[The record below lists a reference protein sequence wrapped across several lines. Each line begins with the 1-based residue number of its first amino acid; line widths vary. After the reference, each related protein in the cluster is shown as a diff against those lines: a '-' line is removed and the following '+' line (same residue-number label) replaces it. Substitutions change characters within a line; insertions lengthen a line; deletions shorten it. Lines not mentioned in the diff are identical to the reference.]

1 MSRIGKKPVFLKDG
15 AKVEFNNGIVKVSG
29 PKGTLAREIAPEI
42 SLSITDTVVKV
53 ERSSEDK
60 KIRAKHGLY
69 RSLIK
74 NMVEGVTVGFLKD
87 LELVGVGYRVKKEGN
102 GLNFSL
108 GYSHPVV
115 YACPEGIDFTL
126 EGQTKIKISGIDKE
140 LVGSV
145 AANLVKLRKPDAYKG
160 KGVRFVGVPLKLK
173 AGKSV
178 KK

>member
-1 MSRIGKKPVFLKDG
+1 MSRIGKKSILLKDG
-15 AKVEFNNGIVKVSG
+15 AKVEFSNGIVKVSG
-29 PKGTLAREIAPEI
+29 PKGTLSREIDPQI
-42 SLSITDTVVKV
+42 TLSISEDLVNV
-53 ERSSEDK
+53 ERLSEDK
-60 KIRAKHGLY
+60 KVRSKHGLY
-69 RSLIK
+69 RALIQ
-74 NMVEGVTVGFLKD
+74 NMVDGVTVGFLKD

-115 YACPEGIDFTL
+115 YDCPKGIDFTL